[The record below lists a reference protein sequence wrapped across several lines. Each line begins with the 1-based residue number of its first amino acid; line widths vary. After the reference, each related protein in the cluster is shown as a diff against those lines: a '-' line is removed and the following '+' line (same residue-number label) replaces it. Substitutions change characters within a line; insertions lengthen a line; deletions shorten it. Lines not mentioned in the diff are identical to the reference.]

1 MLLNADVFLINKQIF
16 IFFMTFR
23 IQTRFSLFKLEK
35 LDGISTTPQIRYTV
49 SDSPLYDYR
58 KTWISLG

>member
-23 IQTRFSLFKLEK
+23 IQTRFALFKLEK
-35 LDGISTTPQIRYTV
+35 LDGISTTPQIKLTV

>member
-23 IQTRFSLFKLEK
+23 IQTRFALFKLET
-35 LDGISTTPQIRYTV
+35 LDGISTNPQIKDTV

>member
-23 IQTRFSLFKLEK
+23 IQTRFALFKLEK
-35 LDGISTTPQIRYTV
+35 LDGISTNP
-49 SDSPLYDYR
+49 
-58 KTWISLG
+58 

>member
-1 MLLNADVFLINKQIF
+1 MLLNDDVFLINKQIF
-16 IFFMTFR
+16 IVFR
-23 IQTRFSLFKLEK
+23 IQTRFALFKLEK
-35 LDGISTTPQIRYTV
+35 LDGISTNPQIQYTV

>member
-1 MLLNADVFLINKQIF
+1 MSLNADVFLINKQIF
-16 IFFMTFR
+16 IVFR

-35 LDGISTTPQIRYTV
+35 LDGISTNPQIRYTV

>member
-23 IQTRFSLFKLEK
+23 IQTRFALFKLEK
-35 LDGISTTPQIRYTV
+35 LDGISTNPQI
-49 SDSPLYDYR
+49 
-58 KTWISLG
+58 K

>member
-16 IFFMTFR
+16 IVFR
-23 IQTRFSLFKLEK
+23 IQTRFALFKLEK
-35 LDGISTTPQIRYTV
+35 LDGISTNPQIQYTV

>member
-16 IFFMTFR
+16 IVFR

-35 LDGISTTPQIRYTV
+35 LDGISTNPQIKYIV